1 MAQAVID
8 RPPSAAAAY
17 ISFSPRLAPSLIA
30 IGGLLS
36 IAGGLGL
43 WVRVTS
49 VDASGIAH
57 QTSRLTGAG
66 TTTGWLI
73 AVLGAAAIA
82 STVIHFPSSRWLRLV
97 ASVTAVVLIA
107 LRLSDLSS
115 LASAMAFHAG
125 ARA

>member
-17 ISFSPRLAPSLIA
+17 IPFSPRLAPSLIA
-30 IGGLLS
+30 TGALFA

-66 TTTGWLI
+66 GSFGCNASRTPAFSATGTT
-73 AVLGAAAIA
+73 
-82 STVIHFPSSRWLRLV
+82 
-97 ASVTAVVLIA
+97 
-107 LRLSDLSS
+107 
-115 LASAMAFHAG
+115 AF
-125 ARA
+125 RK